1 MKIYNSYR
9 DTVNAIKSKETTCY
23 KIVQDYLKTISE
35 KNPKINAFVEVFSD
49 EALHKA
55 REIDQ
60 KILDGNE
67 GKLAG
72 MVIGIKDNICIKN
85 HKVTASSKILKG
97 FKSLYNATVVERLI
111 KEDAIIIGTLNCD
124 EFAMGSASENSVYGP
139 VRNPL
144 DTTKVPGGSSG
155 GSSSAVAAKMCLVAL
170 GSDTGGSIRQPA
182 AFCGVVGLKPTYS
195 RVSRNGLIAYASSFD
210 QIGPLANNIEDTALV
225 LEVIAGKDKNDST
238 SSSRK
243 VDNYTFFKT
252 KEKRKIAVL
261 SDCLERDGLD
271 NEIKKSIEQTIEK
284 LKQEGHELDYVSFP
298 YLDFLVPTYY
308 VLTTAEASSNLA
320 RFDGVH
326 YGYRTER
333 PKNLEE
339 TYINTRTEAFGEEVK
354 RRIMLGTFV
363 LSAGY
368 KDAYYKKSQQVRRV
382 VQDKTNEIL
391 KEFDFILS
399 PTTPHTAFNIGQK
412 QTDPTVMYLED
423 IFTVHANITGNPAIS
438 LPLYKHS
445 NGMPFGLQLLSEK
458 FSEGKLLSFSSELMK
473 SHTADGW

>member
-1 MKIYNSYR
+1 MKIYNTYK
-9 DTVNAIKSKETTCY
+9 DTINAIYNKETSCY
-23 KIVQDYLKTISE
+23 KIVQEYLKTISE
-35 KNPKINAFVEVFSD
+35 KNPEINAFVDVFTEES
-49 EALHKA
+49 LQKA
-55 REIDQ
+55 KQIDQ
-60 KILDGNE
+60 KILEGNA

-85 HKVTASSKILKG
+85 HNVTASSKILKG

-111 KEDAIIIGTLNCD
+111 KEDAIIIGSLNCD
-124 EFAMGSASENSVYGP
+124 EFAMGSASENSFYGP

-144 DTTKVPGGSSG
+144 NKSKVPGGSSG

-195 RVSRNGLIAYASSFD
+195 RVSRYGLIAYASSFD
-210 QIGPLANNIEDTALV
+210 QIGPLANNIEDIALV

-243 VDNYTFFKT
+243 VDNYTSFKT
-252 KEKRKIAVL
+252 KEKRRIAVL
-261 SDCLERDGLD
+261 LECLEHGGLD
-271 NEIKKSIEQTIEK
+271 NEVKNSIDHTIKK
-284 LKQEGHELDYVSFP
+284 LKQDGHNIEYVSFP

-326 YGYRTER
+326 FGYRTES
-333 PKNLEE
+333 PNNLEE
-339 TYINTRTEAFGEEVK
+339 TYIKTRSEAFGEEVK

-391 KEFDFILS
+391 RDFDFILS
-399 PTTPHTAFNIGQK
+399 PTTPHTAFNIGRK

-423 IFTVHANITGNPAIS
+423 IFTVHANITGSPAIS

-445 NGMPFGLQLLSEK
+445 NGMPFGLQLLSK
-458 FSEGKLLSFSSELMK
+458 NFSERDLLSFSSELMK
-473 SHTADGW
+473 EHS